1 MASTAWRKD
10 RITDR
15 EDDATGLK
23 IVELPTVKGMTKAV
37 RDAVFAFEREH
48 LGTVR
53 AVIRMNKRAQGTDVP
68 IPARLASV
76 TPPAA
81 IAHLYQ

>member
-1 MASTAWRKD
+1 MAQTAWRKD

-23 IVELPTVKGMTKAV
+23 IVELPRVKGMTNAI
-37 RDAVFAFEREH
+37 RDEVFAFEREH

-53 AVIRMNKRAQGTDVP
+53 AVIRMNKRAQGTELP
-68 IPARLASV
+68 IPARLAKV
-76 TPPAA
+76 EPPAN
-81 IAHLYQ
+81 IAHLYA